1 MNLRRKFLAGAF
13 AGTVVLA
20 GVAAATPAGAIA
32 NVGCNNNTLHEW
44 SHTHDY
50 CYAGVGDG
58 WANISEVYATS
69 SGNSGSVTD
78 ISVHGVNY
86 NVPLSAGM
94 SVNYEQRYGTWGN
107 VYGVHIK
114 YIP

>member
-1 MNLRRKFLAGAF
+1 MNVRQKFVSGAF
-13 AGTVVLA
+13 AGALVLA
-20 GVAAATPAGAIA
+20 GVAAAAPAGAIS

-44 SHTHDY
+44 SYTHDY
-50 CYAGVGDG
+50 CYAGSGDG
-58 WANISEVYATS
+58 WANISEVYKTT

-78 ISVHGVNY
+78 ISVQGVNHS
-86 NVPLSAGM
+86 VPLSAGM
-94 SVNYEQRYGTWGN
+94 TVNYEQRYGSWGN